1 VRVRR
6 WIWDERNRAHIAR
19 HGVYEDE
26 AEEVVATATLTE
38 VIQAGKSLAWGK
50 TAEGRYLLVVYAIR
64 GQQGAYVITAR
75 DMTSK
80 EKKRFRRLFGR
91 KGNG

>member
-1 VRVRR
+1 MRVRR

-26 AEEVVATATLTE
+26 AEEVIETATLTE
-38 VIQAGKSLAWGK
+38 AVQAGKLLAWGK
-50 TAEGRYLLVVYAIR
+50 TAEGRYLLVVYTIR
-64 GQQGAYVITAR
+64 GRQGAHVITAR
-75 DMTSK
+75 DMTAK
-80 EKKRFRRLFGR
+80 EKKRLRGLFRR